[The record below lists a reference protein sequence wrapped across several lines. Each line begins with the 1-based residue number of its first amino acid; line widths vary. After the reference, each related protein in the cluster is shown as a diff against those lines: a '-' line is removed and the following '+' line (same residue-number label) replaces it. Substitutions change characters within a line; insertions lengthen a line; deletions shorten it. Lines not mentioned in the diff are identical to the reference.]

1 MAAAMLGST
10 AVFAADQAELKV
22 QYVAKDKIQATVG
35 ASTRS
40 DQATILAFQNGVAL
54 KNVASGDIAYIGQD
68 AADDDIGLQISQPA
82 KAVFEFNTAGPASRT
97 STGKIKIYAAGKV
110 NTLSA
115 EKEVYEM
122 APISKV
128 AFTDTATGLTLKDNA
143 SQEDI
148 RTALSGKT
156 LTVTHAFAD
165 DQTDTSPIA
174 IDGTADKNFEYTIK
188 AGASGGNYLEAK
200 YTPADGSKFGVTSGG
215 SLASLEADSPAVTV
229 ESSVEYTYSLSG
241 GLTYGIGETVA
252 EDALKNAVAKL
263 ITATPS
269 EGFTV
274 DASKVALY
282 DEAGT
287 NPVTFGE
294 AVLAIGGTD
303 AATTLTYTVK
313 YDGKDAGKLT
323 IEIKQRAV
331 TSVSLAADKTDI
343 TLPFGTAK
351 EQIVN
356 ELKTG
361 KYVKLTAELT
371 YDDTTKQ
378 SKDVTAAADYVVSG
392 DGPTAYTVTASYT
405 ETVKSNDV
413 TLNVSISDVA
423 NSTITGTVKL
433 KSNPRV
439 PDDSP
444 AVKGAAGILV
454 AAYSKDG
461 TALQGVALTD
471 ADGAYSVTVPSD
483 GEYQLVISY
492 VDLGVEDGK
501 ATQAMNYGG
510 VVRAVTV
517 TGGEAAV
524 DGIILTRVAGDA
536 DGDGIV
542 DGAADKQEVTTFKGN
557 NYVDSTATN

>member
-331 TSVSLAADKTDI
+331 TGVTLEASKTDI
-343 TLPFGTAK
+343 PLPYGTLK
-351 EQIVN
+351 DDIIK

-361 KYVKLTAELT
+361 KYVTLTAT
-371 YDDTTKQ
+371 VSYDSGDPAT
-378 SKDVTAAADYVVSG
+378 KDVTASATYGAPEG
-392 DGPTAYTVTASYT
+392 EGPYTVSVTYGEGGQTSAA
-405 ETVKSNDV
+405 V

-423 NSTITGTVKL
+423 SSTITGTVKL
-433 KSNPRV
+433 KTNPRV

-471 ADGAYSVTVPSD
+471 AAGAYSVTVPSD

>member
-10 AVFAADQAELKV
+10 AVFADSAQVEYKYLT
-22 QYVAKDKIQATVG
+22 KDKIQVAIG
-35 ASTRS
+35 ASASS
-40 DQATILAFQNGVAL
+40 DQATILALKDGVAL
-54 KNVASGDIAYIGQD
+54 ESVASGDIAYIGQD
-68 AADDDIGLQISQPA
+68 AADDGIGLEITQPA
-82 KAVFEFNTAGPASRT
+82 NAIFEFNTAGPADRES
-97 STGKIKIYAAGKV
+97 SGKIDIYGAGSK
-110 NTLSA
+110 NTLGS
-115 EKEVYEM
+115 KLEVYEM
-122 APISKV
+122 APISKIEF
-128 AFTDTATGLTLKDNA
+128 ADKTGLTLKDNA
-143 SQEDI
+143 TQEEI

-156 LTVTHAFAD
+156 LTVTHASDAA
-165 DQTDTSPIA
+165 DTSPIA
-174 IDGTADKNFEYTIK
+174 IDGTADKDFTYEIATGTSGSYLK
-188 AGASGGNYLEAK
+188 AT
-200 YTPADGSKFGVTSGG
+200 YTPADGSKFGVVSGD

-229 ESSVEYTYSLSG
+229 ESGVDYTYSLKDDG
-241 GLTYGIGETVA
+241 KLTYGVDETVTA
-252 EDALKNAVAKL
+252 DALKTAVAGL
-263 ITATPS
+263 ITAEPPA
-269 EGFTV
+269 GFTV
-274 DASKVALY
+274 DPDKVELF

-287 NPVTFGE
+287 NPVTFE
-294 AVLAIGGTD
+294 NAVLAINGASDGES
-303 AATTLTYTVK
+303 LSYTVK
-313 YDGKDAGKLT
+313 YDGEATTNKLT
-323 IEIKQRAV
+323 IEIKQRTV
-331 TSVSLAADKTDI
+331 TSVSLAADKTDVP
-343 TLPFGTAK
+343 LPYGTTK

-483 GEYQLVISY
+483 GEYQLVISH

-517 TGGEAAV
+517 TGGEATV

-536 DGDGIV
+536 DGDGVV
-542 DGAADKQEVTTFKGN
+542 DSAADKQEVTTFKGRDYIN
-557 NYVDSTATN
+557 PTAAN

>member
-10 AVFAADQAELKV
+10 AVFADSAQVEYKYLT
-22 QYVAKDKIQATVG
+22 KDKIQVAIG
-35 ASTRS
+35 ASASS
-40 DQATILAFQNGVAL
+40 DQATILALKDGVAL
-54 KNVASGDIAYIGQD
+54 ESVASGDIAYIGQD
-68 AADDDIGLQISQPA
+68 AADDGIGLEITQPA
-82 KAVFEFNTAGPASRT
+82 NAIFEFNTAGPADRES
-97 STGKIKIYAAGKV
+97 SGKIDIYGAGSK
-110 NTLSA
+110 NTLGS
-115 EKEVYEM
+115 KLEVYEM
-122 APISKV
+122 APISKIEF
-128 AFTDTATGLTLKDNA
+128 ADKTGLTLKDNA
-143 SQEDI
+143 TQEEI

-156 LTVTHAFAD
+156 LTVTHASDAA
-165 DQTDTSPIA
+165 DTSPIA
-174 IDGTADKNFEYTIK
+174 IDGTADKDFTYEIATGTSGSYLK
-188 AGASGGNYLEAK
+188 AT
-200 YTPADGSKFGVTSGG
+200 YTPADGSKFGVVSGD

-229 ESSVEYTYSLSG
+229 ESGVEYTYSLSG
-241 GLTYGIGETVA
+241 GLTYGIGEDVA
-252 EDALKNAVAKL
+252 EDDLKNAVAKL
-263 ITATPS
+263 ITATPP

-287 NPVTFGE
+287 KPVTFGE

-313 YDGKDAGKLT
+313 YDGKDVTNKLT

-331 TSVSLAADKTDI
+331 TGVTLQASKTDI
-343 TLPFGTAK
+343 TLPYGTL
-351 EQIVN
+351 EDNIIN

-361 KYVKLTAELT
+361 KYVKLTAT
-371 YDDTTKQ
+371 VSYDSGDPAT
-378 SKDVTAAADYVVSG
+378 KDVTASATYGAPEG
-392 DGPTAYTVTASYT
+392 EGPYTVSVTYGEGGQTSAA
-405 ETVKSNDV
+405 V

-423 NSTITGTVKL
+423 SSTITGTVKL
-433 KSNPRV
+433 KTNPRV
-439 PDDSP
+439 PDDSL

-471 ADGAYSVTVPSD
+471 AAGAYSVTVPSD

-557 NYVDSTATN
+557 N